1 MNKIMKKS
9 LFNIILLGILAV
21 SISGCEKFLDINQDP
36 NRPTVPPINGLLA
49 STTQQTGLNFFR
61 VSNTGSYYAQYLASP
76 NAASPTDVY
85 DRIDLSSTWFSLYDN
100 LADIYDMEKLAVEQG
115 STEHLG
121 AAKIMK
127 AINMSLVISMFGD
140 APFTEAFSGEN
151 LSPAYDSEES
161 IHNACVTLLDE
172 GIAEMRKN
180 SPIRLGTTQDFI
192 HGGNKTN
199 WIRTAFAV
207 KARLLNRLTR
217 KSTYS
222 ATAVLSAVD
231 SAYTSAAQEAAVR
244 TFAVRNPWAG
254 VARNNAALVL
264 DGWISDNLI
273 KAMNGTHKGVVDPRL
288 PRYTDTTRFGDFRGT
303 PNGRGRIGTG
313 TTRDEC
319 YLTINNFYSADLAP
333 LFIATF
339 EEVKMIEAEAALRAN
354 LRPRANTAYRA
365 AITAQMNK
373 VGVAATAR
381 DAYLNHPNVNVG
393 EANLALSHIFT
404 EKYLIMFLH
413 PETWV
418 DARRFD
424 YAYAGW
430 TPPVGALLPQPIRRV
445 DWPDSERVRNS
456 RNVPEVPVLSTR
468 LWFDRP

>member
-1 MNKIMKKS
+1 MKK
-9 LFNIILLGILAV
+9 ILLNISVWGMLAV
-21 SISGCEKFLDINQDP
+21 GITGCEKFLDINEDP

-49 STTQQTGLNFFR
+49 SITQQTGLNYFR
-61 VSNTGSYYAQYLASP
+61 TSNTSAYYTQYLASP

-85 DRIDLSSTWFSLYDN
+85 DRIDLSGTWFSLYDN
-100 LADIYDMEKLAVEQG
+100 LADIYDMEQMAIQ
-115 STEHLG
+115 SNSSEHLG
-121 AAKIMK
+121 VAKITK
-127 AINMSLVISMFGD
+127 AINMSLVIAMFGD
-140 APFTEAFSGEN
+140 APFTEAFTGTN
-151 LSPAYDSEES
+151 YAPKYDSEES
-161 IHNACVTLLDE
+161 IHNACVALLDE
-172 GIAEMRKN
+172 GIAELRKTN
-180 SPIRLGTTQDFI
+180 SALRLGTAQDFI
-192 HGGNKTN
+192 HGGNRTL
-199 WIRTAFAV
+199 WIRTAYAV

-217 KSTYS
+217 KGSYS
-222 ATAVLSAVD
+222 AAAVLSAVD
-231 SAYTSAAQEAAVR
+231 SAYTLPAQEAAVR

-273 KAMNGTHKGVVDPRL
+273 KAMNGSRKGVVDPRL

-319 YLTINNFYSADLAP
+319 YLTVNNFYSADAAP
-333 LFIATF
+333 LFIATL

-354 LRPRANTAYRA
+354 QRTRAYSAYRA
-365 AITAQMNK
+365 AIIAQMNK
-373 VGVAATAR
+373 VGVSAANR
-381 DAYLNHPNVNVG
+381 DAYLGHPNVDVG

-404 EKYLIMFLH
+404 EKYLVMFLH

-430 TPPVGALLPQPIRRV
+430 TPPIGSLLPEPIRRV
-445 DWPDSERVRNS
+445 DWPDSERVRNAG
-456 RNVPEVPVLSTR
+456 NVPEVPVLSTR